1 MMQKTIDK
9 MSDREFESILD
20 QIGENDPDMIR
31 LPDFM
36 ETLWALRAKEASKVI
51 ELNARIVND
60 HIEIEAPEGVAV
72 HGNEVILGNHRI
84 ILNWAAT

>member
-1 MMQKTIDK
+1 

-36 ETLWALRAKEASKVI
+36 ETLWALCVKKATNVI
-51 ELNARIVND
+51 ELKAKLVNN
-60 HIEIEAPEGVAV
+60 HVEIEAPEGVAV
-72 HGNEVILGNHRI
+72 HGNEIILGEHRI
-84 ILNWAAT
+84 ILNWATP